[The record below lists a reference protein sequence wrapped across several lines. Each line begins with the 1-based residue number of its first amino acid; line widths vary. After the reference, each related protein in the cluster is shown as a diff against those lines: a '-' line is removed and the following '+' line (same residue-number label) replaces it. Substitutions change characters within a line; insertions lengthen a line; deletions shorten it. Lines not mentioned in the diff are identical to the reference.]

1 MKRKNGINRTYQ
13 PQKLVNAVAQAT
25 LDTKGIGLAR
35 HPQLRE
41 VSKNDRQMLQR
52 VVGMSVEEFNS
63 RLMSKLDNLADKI
76 LDRMLDTV
84 DDTPLNSLGF
94 NLSVA
99 IDKRQRLQ
107 GINATQAANV
117 NIQVNNYGGM
127 SKEEIIAKLTGKPV
141 EPKALPASEVS
152 NMAADKHRTDA
163 KDLADPLLI
172 EPELVEVADPA
183 ADLAEL
189 SALRPGIHSSST
201 SSVPPGSP

>member
-13 PQKLVNAVAQAT
+13 PQKLINAVAQAALET
-25 LDTKGIGLAR
+25 GGVGIRR
-35 HPQLRE
+35 HPQLKE
-41 VSKNDRQMLQR
+41 VSRNDREMLQR

-76 LDRMLDTV
+76 LDRMLETV

-107 GINATQAANV
+107 GLNATQAANV

-141 EPKALPASEVS
+141 EAKPALALAPAAVELQDVLPDKLS
-152 NMAADKHRTDA
+152 ADSD
-163 KDLADPLLI
+163 DLTDPLLL
-172 EPELVEVADPA
+172 EPKEAEVLDA
-183 ADLAEL
+183 ASGQTRL
-189 SALRPGIHSSST
+189 
-201 SSVPPGSP
+201 

>member
-1 MKRKNGINRTYQ
+1 MKRKNGPNRTYQ
-13 PQKLVNAVAQAT
+13 PQKLINAVAQAALET
-25 LDTKGIGLAR
+25 GGVGLAR
-35 HPQLRE
+35 HPQLKE
-41 VSKNDRQMLQR
+41 VSKDDRAVLQR

-76 LDRMLDTV
+76 LDRMLETV

-107 GINATQAANV
+107 GLNATQAANV

-141 EPKALPASEVS
+141 EPKQIASPPAQVDLGEVLPDKLPA
-152 NMAADKHRTDA
+152 NTD
-163 KDLADPLLI
+163 DLTDPLLRQ
-172 EPELVEVADPA
+172 PSQAEVLDPA
-183 ADLAEL
+183 PSDRRL
-189 SALRPGIHSSST
+189 
-201 SSVPPGSP
+201 

>member
-13 PQKLVNAVAQAT
+13 PQKLINAVAQAALET
-25 LDTKGIGLAR
+25 GGVGLAR
-35 HPQLRE
+35 HPGLRE
-41 VSKNDRQMLQR
+41 VSKDDRAVLQR

-76 LDRMLDTV
+76 LDRMLETV

-127 SKEEIIAKLTGKPV
+127 TKEEIIAKLTGKPV
-141 EPKALPASEVS
+141 EAKPALASPPAALELEQVLPDKLPADSQ
-152 NMAADKHRTDA
+152 DLTDA
-163 KDLADPLLI
+163 LLREADEAKML
-172 EPELVEVADPA
+172 DPA
-183 ADLAEL
+183 PDDTRL
-189 SALRPGIHSSST
+189 G
-201 SSVPPGSP
+201 

>member
-1 MKRKNGINRTYQ
+1 MKRKNGPNRTYQ
-13 PQKLVNAVAQAT
+13 PQKLINAVAQAALET
-25 LDTKGIGLAR
+25 GGVGIRR
-35 HPQLRE
+35 HPQLKE
-41 VSKNDRQMLQR
+41 VSRNDREMLQR

-76 LDRMLDTV
+76 LDRMLETV

-107 GINATQAANV
+107 GLNATQAANV

-141 EPKALPASEVS
+141 EAKPALALAPAAVELQDVLPDKLPADS
-152 NMAADKHRTDA
+152 D
-163 KDLADPLLI
+163 DLTDPLLL
-172 EPELVEVADPA
+172 EPKEAEVLDA
-183 ADLAEL
+183 A
-189 SALRPGIHSSST
+189 PGQT
-201 SSVPPGSP
+201 RL

>member
-1 MKRKNGINRTYQ
+1 MKRKNGPNRTYQ
-13 PQKLVNAVAQAT
+13 PQKLINAVAQAT
-25 LDTKGIGLAR
+25 LETGGVGLVR
-35 HPQLRE
+35 HPQLKE
-41 VSKNDRQMLQR
+41 VSKDDRAVLQR

-76 LDRMLDTV
+76 LDRMLETV

-107 GINATQAANV
+107 GLNATQAANV

-141 EPKALPASEVS
+141 EPKQIASAPAQVDLGEVLPDKLPAD
-152 NMAADKHRTDA
+152 AD
-163 KDLADPLLI
+163 DLTDPLLRQPG
-172 EPELVEVADPA
+172 EAEVLDA
-183 ADLAEL
+183 A
-189 SALRPGIHSSST
+189 PGDRRL
-201 SSVPPGSP
+201 

>member
-1 MKRKNGINRTYQ
+1 MKRKNGPNRTYQ
-13 PQKLVNAVAQAT
+13 PQKLINAVAQAT
-25 LDTKGIGLAR
+25 LETGGVGIRR
-35 HPQLRE
+35 HPQLKE
-41 VSKNDRQMLQR
+41 VSRSDREMLQR

-76 LDRMLDTV
+76 LDRMLETV

-127 SKEEIIAKLTGKPV
+127 TKEEIIAKLTGKPV
-141 EPKALPASEVS
+141 EAKPALPSASAGLELEQVLPDKLP
-152 NMAADKHRTDA
+152 ADAQDLTDALLTEADKAQVLDA
-163 KDLADPLLI
+163 PAQDS
-172 EPELVEVADPA
+172 ELP
-183 ADLAEL
+183 
-189 SALRPGIHSSST
+189 ALRSGVHST
-201 SSVPPGSP
+201 ST